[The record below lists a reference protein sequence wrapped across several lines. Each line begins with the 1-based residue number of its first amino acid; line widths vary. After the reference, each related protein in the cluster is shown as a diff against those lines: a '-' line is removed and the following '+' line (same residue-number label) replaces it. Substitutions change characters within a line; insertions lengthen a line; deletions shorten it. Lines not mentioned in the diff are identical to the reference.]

1 MDVRE
6 QGEEWCIATN
16 TFNDSRH
23 TQTFTESMKYLV
35 DVSFWKLTWNI
46 TVVLAAVHNFFTGFY
61 RFSSTFKVSKPNVS
75 RLLTPLSSHLNC
87 HSIPKAIIFQ
97 LLYSFW
103 LCILLTIIWFFSARR
118 QQTNMTVGSF
128 HFKYSKL
135 FGWYE
140 RLCRSNTRLCWKVII
155 FQALYSNLN
164 MFLTLHGVR
173 LKEKVFYF
181 QESDE
186 NFNSTLLISCLKLF

>member
-6 QGEEWCIATN
+6 QGEEWCITTN
-16 TFNDSRH
+16 TYNDSRH

-87 HSIPKAIIFQ
+87 YYIPKAIIFQ
-97 LLYSFW
+97 LFVFILIVSFTYDYLILQCQETTNKYDGGIVSLQIFKDIW
-103 LCILLTIIWFFSARR
+103 LIWEIMQIKHQIVLKINHFS
-118 QQTNMTVGSF
+118 S
-128 HFKYSKL
+128 
-135 FGWYE
+135 
-140 RLCRSNTRLCWKVII
+140 II
-155 FQALYSNLN
+155 FKFKHVSNLAWCA
-164 MFLTLHGVR
+164 T
-173 LKEKVFYF
+173 
-181 QESDE
+181 
-186 NFNSTLLISCLKLF
+186 